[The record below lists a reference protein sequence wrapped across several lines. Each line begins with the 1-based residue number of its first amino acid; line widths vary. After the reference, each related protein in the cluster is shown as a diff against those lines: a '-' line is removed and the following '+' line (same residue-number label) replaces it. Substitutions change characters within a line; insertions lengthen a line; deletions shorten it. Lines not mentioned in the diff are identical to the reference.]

1 MLRSTSSAARTDRAA
16 GGVAGIIAAALLA
29 VGLLGGCSA
38 GAATGPDSL
47 ALPGPVTAADVAVTA
62 EVYRTRID
70 AARGGIQ
77 LSVRNDGPVP
87 LTITEARLVSPHVAS
102 TPVRERTTTI
112 PAGGTRDLAM
122 LLPAVACPADRADD
136 QDADPDAVAPP
147 EAVLVV
153 RLIDGS
159 TAEVTL
165 PTADRLGQWS
175 EWVAAECLAVA
186 VDTRMALA
194 VRHDPSRDE
203 GPLIGLLLDI
213 EPRPQPPGL
222 GAPPDVQLLSIAA
235 PVLFGLV
242 RSSDGALI
250 PSHELPATV
259 VDGGRAESIPLLL
272 TPARC
277 DAHAIADDKQGTL
290 FRIAVTVDGAPGTVT
305 VVADAETRAA
315 LYDAYTRACGL

>member
-1 MLRSTSSAARTDRAA
+1 MHPPPPSTPHRVRAVR
-16 GGVAGIIAAALLA
+16 GIAGILTSTLLT

-38 GAATGPDSL
+38 GAAIDPDSL
-47 ALPGPVTAADVAVTA
+47 ALPGPVTAADIAVTA

-70 AARGGIQ
+70 AARAGIQ

-87 LTITEARLVSPHVAS
+87 LTIIEARLASPLFAS
-102 TPVRERTTTI
+102 TPIRERTTTI
-112 PAGGTRDLAM
+112 PAGRTRDLAM
-122 LLPAVACPADRADD
+122 LLPAVACP
-136 QDADPDAVAPP
+136 PDGAGGAGPDGVEPP

-159 TAEVTL
+159 STEVTL
-165 PTADRLGQWS
+165 PTSDRLGQWD
-175 EWVAAECLAVA
+175 EWVAAECLAAA
-186 VDTRMALA
+186 VDTQVALA
-194 VRHDPSRDE
+194 VRHDPLRDD

-213 EPRPQPPGL
+213 DPRPVSPALP
-222 GAPPDVQLLSIAA
+222 APPDVQLLSIDDT
-235 PVLFGLV
+235 VLFGLV
-242 RSSDGALI
+242 RAGDGARVT
-250 PSHELPATV
+250 SQALPAGV
-259 VDGGRAESIPLLL
+259 GGGGQPESIPLLL

-290 FRIAVTVDGAPGTVT
+290 FRIGVTVDGVPGTVT